1 MTMLSQVVKQLQ
13 SERAVL
19 QSELTRLDAALRA
32 LGSPSGPNRRT
43 SAGPRRKM
51 SAAAKKRIAAAQKA
65 RWAAWRAKQKQA
77 A

>member
-13 SERAVL
+13 SERTKL
-19 QSELTRLDAALRA
+19 QRELGRLDAALRA
-32 LGSPSGPNRRT
+32 LSNGSGPRHRT
-43 SAGPRRKM
+43 TSGPRRTI

-65 RWAAWRAKQKQA
+65 RWAAWRAKQKKA